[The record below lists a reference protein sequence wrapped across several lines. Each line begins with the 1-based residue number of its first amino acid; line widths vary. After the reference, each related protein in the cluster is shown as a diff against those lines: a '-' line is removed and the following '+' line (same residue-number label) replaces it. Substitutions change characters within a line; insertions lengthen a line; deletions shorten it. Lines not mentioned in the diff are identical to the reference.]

1 MFRSMSIGRRA
12 SLGFAVMGLLLVFL
26 GLFSLYKLSTLRAA
40 SEEIDSNWLLSIN
53 HMNQL
58 LGDIA
63 RIRLE
68 SMRLL
73 VNHDSAARQR
83 SLDLIAEARQDKDK
97 VLADYRRLILSA
109 EEQQHTDELRQALDG
124 YLGYVDQLLENV
136 RRDDNEGA
144 LQILNGSI
152 AQQGAELN
160 KRLTALIDL
169 NRNGAAAAANRAVE
183 QYQSGRLVVGTVL
196 LLSVGL
202 TLLLAWQLT
211 RSIVVPLNQAVRV
224 ARTIASGDLSQR
236 FSVEGRDEP
245 AQLLNALA
253 DMQNSLR
260 ETIRGIGNSASQL
273 ASAAEEMHSV
283 MEQSSRALQQQS
295 DQIEMAATAV
305 NQMTSAVEEVASNAA
320 STSAAS
326 REAIDAARSG
336 SERVDETSSAIG
348 TLADEV
354 GQASQQ
360 AEVLASQAQ
369 DIGKVLEVIRSVA
382 EQTNL
387 LALNAAIEAA
397 RAGEAGRGFAVV
409 ADEVRSLA
417 QRTQSSTR
425 EIEELVSA
433 IQNGSDRTVAA
444 LLSSTAHAERTVS
457 RTGEAGA
464 SLQVILERMS
474 LINERNLV
482 IASATEEQ
490 AQVAREVDRNLLNIR
505 DLATQTSAGATQTSA
520 ASQELSRLAVDLNG
534 MVARFVV

>member
-40 SEEIDSNWLLSIN
+40 SEEIDGNWLLSIN

-58 LGDIA
+58 SGDIA

-73 VNHDSAARQR
+73 VNQDSAARQH

-109 EEQQHTDELRQALDG
+109 EEQQYTDGLRQALDG
-124 YLGYVDQLLENV
+124 YLGLVDQLVEKV
-136 RRDDNEGA
+136 RQNDNQGA
-144 LQILNGSI
+144 LQLLNGSI

-160 KRLTALIDL
+160 KRLTALTDL
-169 NRNGAAAAANRAVE
+169 NRKGATAAAQRAVE
-183 QYQSGRLVVGTVL
+183 QYQSGRLVVSAIL

-224 ARTIASGDLSQR
+224 AQTIASGDLSQR

-283 MEQSSRALQQQS
+283 MDESSRALQQQS

-360 AEVLASQAQ
+360 AETLANQAQ

-490 AQVAREVDRNLLNIR
+490 AQVAREVDRNLLTIR

>member
-12 SLGFAVMGLLLVFL
+12 SLGFAAMGLLLVFL

-58 LGDIA
+58 SGDIA

-73 VNHDSAARQR
+73 VNHESAARQR
-83 SLDLIAEARQDKDK
+83 SLELIAEARQDKDK

-109 EEQQHTDELRQALDG
+109 EEQQRTDELRQALDG
-124 YLGYVDQLLENV
+124 YLGFVDQLLEKI
-136 RRDDNEGA
+136 RQDDNAGA
-144 LQILNGSI
+144 LLILNGNI
-152 AQQGAELN
+152 TQQGAELN

-169 NRNGAAAAANRAVE
+169 NRNGAGAAADRAVE
-183 QYQSGRLVVGTVL
+183 QYQSGRLVVSAIL

-236 FSVEGRDEP
+236 FTVEGRDEP

-283 MEQSSRALQQQS
+283 MEESSRALQQQS

-348 TLADEV
+348 TLAGEV
-354 GQASQQ
+354 GQASHL
-360 AEVLASQAQ
+360 AEALANQAQ

>member
-58 LGDIA
+58 SGDIA

-109 EEQQHTDELRQALDG
+109 EEQQHTDELHQALNG

-144 LQILNGSI
+144 LQLLNGSI

-160 KRLTALIDL
+160 KRLTALIAL

-283 MEQSSRALQQQS
+283 MEHSSHALQQQS

-490 AQVAREVDRNLLNIR
+490 AQVAREVDRTLLNIR

>member
-40 SEEIDSNWLLSIN
+40 SEEIDGNWLLSIN

-58 LGDIA
+58 SGDIA

-73 VNHDSAARQR
+73 VNQDSAARQH

-109 EEQQHTDELRQALDG
+109 EEQQYTDGLRQALDG
-124 YLGYVDQLLENV
+124 YLGLVDQLVEKV
-136 RRDDNEGA
+136 RQNDNPGA
-144 LQILNGSI
+144 LQLLNGSI

-160 KRLTALIDL
+160 KRLTALTDL
-169 NRNGAAAAANRAVE
+169 NRKGATAAAQRAVE
-183 QYQSGRLVVGTVL
+183 QYRSGRLVVSAIL

-224 ARTIASGDLSQR
+224 AQTIASGDLSQR

-283 MEQSSRALQQQS
+283 MDESSRALQQQS

-326 REAIDAARSG
+326 REAIEAARSG

-360 AEVLASQAQ
+360 AETLANQAQ

-490 AQVAREVDRNLLNIR
+490 AQVAREVDRNLLTIR

>member
-1 MFRSMSIGRRA
+1 MFRNMSIGRRA
-12 SLGFAVMGLLLVFL
+12 TLGFALMGVLLVFL

-40 SEEIDSNWLLSIN
+40 SEEIDNNWLLSIN

-58 LGDIA
+58 SSDIA

-73 VNHDSAARQR
+73 VNQDETARQR
-83 SLDLIAEARQDKDK
+83 SLGLIADARQDKDK
-97 VLADYRRLILSA
+97 VLHEYSRLILSA
-109 EEQQHTDELRQALDG
+109 EEQQRADELTRSLDT
-124 YLGYVDQLLENV
+124 YLTYVDQLVEKARQN
-136 RRDDNEGA
+136 DIDGA
-144 LQILNGSI
+144 RLLLNGSI
-152 AQQGAELN
+152 TQQGAELG
-160 KRLTALIDL
+160 KHLTALIDL
-169 NRNGAAAAANRAVE
+169 NRDGAAAAAERAVE
-183 QYQSGRLVVGTVL
+183 QFQSGRLVVSGILV
-196 LLSVGL
+196 LSVAL

-211 RSIVVPLNQAVRV
+211 RSIVVPLAQAVRV
-224 ARTIASGDLSQR
+224 AQTIAGGDLSQR
-236 FSVEGRDEP
+236 LSIEGRDEP

-253 DMQNSLR
+253 DMQDHLR

-273 ASAAEEMHSV
+273 ASAAEEMSSV
-283 MEQSSRALQQQS
+283 MEQSTRALQQQS
-295 DQIEMAATAV
+295 DQIEQAATAV
-305 NQMTSAVEEVASNAA
+305 NQMTTAVDEVASNAA

-326 REAIDAARSG
+326 REAIEAARSG
-336 SERVDETSSAIG
+336 QGRVSETSSSIG
-348 TLADEV
+348 VLAGEV
-354 GQASQQ
+354 GSASQQ
-360 AEVLASQAQ
+360 AEALANQAQ

-433 IQNGSDRTVAA
+433 IQNGSDQTVAA
-444 LLSSTAHAERTVS
+444 LLSSTAHAERTVA
-457 RTGEAGA
+457 RTGEASA
-464 SLQVILERMS
+464 SLEVILERMS
-474 LINERNLV
+474 QINERNLV

-490 AQVAREVDRNLLNIR
+490 AQVAREVDRNLLLIR

-520 ASQELSRLAVDLNG
+520 ASQELSRLAVNLNG

>member
-26 GLFSLYKLSTLRAA
+26 GVFSLYKLSTLRAA

-58 LGDIA
+58 SGDIA

-73 VNHDSAARQR
+73 VNHDSVARQR
-83 SLDLIAEARQDKDK
+83 SLDLITEARQDKDK

-109 EEQQHTDELRQALDG
+109 EEQQRTDELKQSLDG
-124 YLGYVDQLLENV
+124 YLGFVDQLVDKV
-136 RRDDNEGA
+136 RQNDDEGA
-144 LQILNGSI
+144 LHILNGNI
-152 AQQGAELN
+152 TQQGAELN

-169 NRNGAAAAANRAVE
+169 NRNGAAAAADRAVE
-183 QYQSGRLVVGTVL
+183 QFQSGRLVVSAILV
-196 LLSVGL
+196 LSVGL
-202 TLLLAWQLT
+202 TLLLAWLLT
-211 RSIVVPLNQAVRV
+211 RSIVVPITQAVRV
-224 ARTIASGDLSQR
+224 AQTIARGDLSQR

-273 ASAAEEMHSV
+273 ASASEEMHSV
-283 MEQSSRALQQQS
+283 MEESSRALQQQS

-348 TLADEV
+348 TLAGEV
-354 GQASQQ
+354 GAASQQ
-360 AEVLASQAQ
+360 AETLANQAQ
-369 DIGKVLEVIRSVA
+369 DIGKVLEVIRNVA

-417 QRTQSSTR
+417 QRTQNSTR

-433 IQNGSDRTVAA
+433 IQTGSDRTVAA
-444 LLSSTAHAERTVS
+444 LLSSTAHAERTVG

>member
-58 LGDIA
+58 SGDIA

-169 NRNGAAAAANRAVE
+169 NRNGAAAAAHRAVE

>member
-53 HMNQL
+53 QMNQL
-58 LGDIA
+58 SGDIA

-73 VNHDSAARQR
+73 VNHDSTARQH
-83 SLDLIAEARQDKDK
+83 SLSLIAEARQDKDK
-97 VLADYRRLILSA
+97 VLADYRQLILSA
-109 EEQQHTDELRQALDG
+109 EEQQRTDELRQTLDG
-124 YLGYVDQLLENV
+124 YLGFVDQLVEKIRQN
-136 RRDDNEGA
+136 DDEGA
-144 LQILNGSI
+144 LHILNGNI
-152 AQQGAELN
+152 TQQGAELN

-169 NRNGAAAAANRAVE
+169 NRNGAAAAADRAVE
-183 QYQSGRLVVGTVL
+183 QFQSGRLVVGAIL

-211 RSIVVPLNQAVRV
+211 RSIVVPLGQAVHV

-236 FSVEGRDEP
+236 FTVEGRDEP

-260 ETIRGIGNSASQL
+260 ETIHGIGNSASQL

-283 MEQSSRALQQQS
+283 MDDSSRALQQQS

-348 TLADEV
+348 ILAGEV

-360 AEVLASQAQ
+360 AEALANQAQ

-433 IQNGSDRTVAA
+433 IQNGSDRTVTA

-490 AQVAREVDRNLLNIR
+490 AQVAREVDRNLLTIR

>member
-12 SLGFAVMGLLLVFL
+12 SLGFAAMGLLLVFL

-58 LGDIA
+58 SGDIA

-73 VNHDSAARQR
+73 VNQESAARQR
-83 SLDLIAEARQDKDK
+83 SLELIAEARQDKDK

-109 EEQQHTDELRQALDG
+109 EEQQRTDELRQALDG
-124 YLGYVDQLLENV
+124 YLGFVDQLLEKI
-136 RRDDNEGA
+136 RQDDNAGA
-144 LQILNGSI
+144 LQILNGNI
-152 AQQGAELN
+152 TQQGAELN

-169 NRNGAAAAANRAVE
+169 NRNGAGAAADRAVE
-183 QYQSGRLVVGTVL
+183 QYQSGRLVVSAIL

-236 FSVEGRDEP
+236 FTVEGRDEP

-283 MEQSSRALQQQS
+283 MEESSRALQQQS

-348 TLADEV
+348 TLAGEV
-354 GQASQQ
+354 GQASHL
-360 AEVLASQAQ
+360 AEALANQAQ

>member
-26 GLFSLYKLSTLRAA
+26 GLFSLYKLSTLRTA
-40 SEEIDSNWLLSIN
+40 SEEIDGNWLLSIN

-58 LGDIA
+58 SGDIA

-73 VNHDSAARQR
+73 VNQDSAARQH

-109 EEQQHTDELRQALDG
+109 EEQQYTDGLRQALDG
-124 YLGYVDQLLENV
+124 YLGLVDQLVEKV
-136 RRDDNEGA
+136 RQNDNQGA
-144 LQILNGSI
+144 LQLLNGSI

-160 KRLTALIDL
+160 KRLTALTDL
-169 NRNGAAAAANRAVE
+169 NRKGAAAAAQRAVE
-183 QYQSGRLVVGTVL
+183 QYQSGRLVVGAIL

-224 ARTIASGDLSQR
+224 AQTIASGDLSQR

-283 MEQSSRALQQQS
+283 MDESSRALQQQS

-360 AEVLASQAQ
+360 AETLANQAQ

-490 AQVAREVDRNLLNIR
+490 AQVAREVDRNLLTIR

>member
-12 SLGFAVMGLLLVFL
+12 SLGFSVMGLLLVFL

-53 HMNQL
+53 QMNQL
-58 LGDIA
+58 SGDIA

-73 VNHDSAARQR
+73 VNHDSTARQH
-83 SLDLIAEARQDKDK
+83 SLALIAEARQDKDK
-97 VLADYRRLILSA
+97 VLADYRQLILSA
-109 EEQQHTDELRQALDG
+109 EEQQRTDELRQTLDG
-124 YLGYVDQLLENV
+124 YLGFVDQLVEKIRQN
-136 RRDDNEGA
+136 DDEGA
-144 LQILNGSI
+144 LHILNGNI
-152 AQQGAELN
+152 TQQGAELN

-169 NRNGAAAAANRAVE
+169 NRNGAAAAADRAVE
-183 QYQSGRLVVGTVL
+183 QFQSGRLVVGAIL

-211 RSIVVPLNQAVRV
+211 RSIVVPLGQAVRV

-236 FSVEGRDEP
+236 FTVEGRDEP

-283 MEQSSRALQQQS
+283 MDDSSRALQQQS

-348 TLADEV
+348 ILAGEV

-360 AEVLASQAQ
+360 AEALANQAQ

-433 IQNGSDRTVAA
+433 IQNGSDRTVTA

-490 AQVAREVDRNLLNIR
+490 AQVAREVDRNLLTIR

>member
-58 LGDIA
+58 SSDIA

-73 VNHDSAARQR
+73 VNHDGSARQH
-83 SLDLIAEARQDKDK
+83 SLDLIAEARQEKDK
-97 VLADYRRLILSA
+97 VLAEYRQLILSA
-109 EEQQHTDELRQALDG
+109 EEQQRTDELRQTLDG
-124 YLGYVDQLLENV
+124 YLGFVDQLVEKV
-136 RRDDNEGA
+136 RQNDDEGA
-144 LQILNGSI
+144 LHLLNGSI

-160 KRLTALIDL
+160 KRLAALIDL
-169 NRNGAAAAANRAVE
+169 NRNGAATAADRAVE
-183 QYQSGRLVVGTVL
+183 QYQSGRLVVGIVL

-224 ARTIASGDLSQR
+224 AQTIASGDLSQS
-236 FSVEGRDEP
+236 FTVEGRDEP

-253 DMQNSLR
+253 NMQNSLR

-283 MEQSSRALQQQS
+283 MDQSSRTLQQQS

-326 REAIDAARSG
+326 HEAIDAARSG
-336 SERVDETSSAIG
+336 SARVDETSHAIG
-348 TLADEV
+348 TLAGEV

-360 AEVLASQAQ
+360 AEALANQAQ

-474 LINERNLV
+474 LISERNLV

-505 DLATQTSAGATQTSA
+505 DLATQTSAGAAQTSA

>member
-1 MFRSMSIGRRA
+1 MFRSMTIGRRA

-58 LGDIA
+58 SGDIA

-73 VNHDSAARQR
+73 VNQDATARQH

-97 VLADYRRLILSA
+97 VLADYRRLILSP
-109 EEQQHTDELRQALDG
+109 EEQQRTDELRQALDG
-124 YLGYVDQLLENV
+124 YLGFVDQMVEKV
-136 RRDDNEGA
+136 RQNDNEGA
-144 LQILNGSI
+144 LHILNGNI

-160 KRLTALIDL
+160 KRLTTLIDL
-169 NRNGAAAAANRAVE
+169 NRNGAAAAADRAVE
-183 QYQSGRLVVGTVL
+183 QFQSGRLVVSAILV
-196 LLSVGL
+196 LSVGL

-211 RSIVVPLNQAVRV
+211 RSIVVPLGQAVRI
-224 ARTIASGDLSQR
+224 AQTIASGDLSQR
-236 FSVEGRDEP
+236 FSIEGRDEP
-245 AQLLNALA
+245 AQLLHALA
-253 DMQNSLR
+253 DMQERLR

-283 MEQSSRALQQQS
+283 MEESGRTLQQQS

-348 TLADEV
+348 TLAGEV
-354 GQASQQ
+354 GSASQQ
-360 AEVLASQAQ
+360 AETLANQAQ

-490 AQVAREVDRNLLNIR
+490 AQVAREVDRNLLAIR

>member
-58 LGDIA
+58 SGDIA

-109 EEQQHTDELRQALDG
+109 EEQQHTDELHQALNG

-144 LQILNGSI
+144 LQLLNGSI

-160 KRLTALIDL
+160 KRLTALIAL

-283 MEQSSRALQQQS
+283 MEHSSHALQQQS

>member
-1 MFRSMSIGRRA
+1 MSIGRRA
-12 SLGFAVMGLLLVFL
+12 SLGFAIMGALLVFL
-26 GLFSLYKLSTLRAA
+26 GAFSLLKLSTLRAA
-40 SEEIDSNWLLSIN
+40 SEEIESNWLLSLN
-53 HMNQL
+53 HMTQL
-58 LGDIA
+58 SNDIA

-73 VNHDSAARQR
+73 VNQDAAIRQR
-83 SLDLIAEARQDKDK
+83 SLDLIADARRDKEN
-97 VLADYRRLILSA
+97 VLRDYSRLILSA
-109 EEQQHTDELRQALDG
+109 EEQQHTDELTRALDT
-124 YLGYVDQLLENV
+124 YLGHVDQLLEKV
-136 RRDDNEGA
+136 SRDDRDGA
-144 LQILNGSI
+144 LQVLNGNI
-152 AQQGAELN
+152 AQQGKELN
-160 KRLTALIDL
+160 QRLTALIEF
-169 NRNGAAAAANRAVE
+169 NRHGAAAAAERAVE
-183 QYQSGRLVVGTVL
+183 QYRNSRLVVAGILLVSIVLTV
-196 LLSVGL
+196 V
-202 TLLLAWQLT
+202 LAWQLT
-211 RSIVVPLNQAVRV
+211 RSIVAPISQAVRV
-224 ARTIASGDLSQR
+224 AQTIAGGDLSQR

-245 AQLLNALA
+245 AQLLSALA
-253 DMQNSLR
+253 DMQGQLR
-260 ETIRGIGNSASQL
+260 ETIRGISNSASQL
-273 ASAAEEMHSV
+273 ASAAEEMSSV

-305 NQMTSAVEEVASNAA
+305 NQMTSAVEEVANNAA

-326 REAIDAARSG
+326 RDAIEAARSG
-336 SERVDETSSAIG
+336 QGRVYETSTSIG
-348 TLADEV
+348 ALAGEV
-354 GQASQQ
+354 GSASQQ
-360 AEVLASQAQ
+360 AETLANQAQ

-433 IQNGSDRTVAA
+433 IQTGSDQTVAA
-444 LLSSTAHAERTVS
+444 LLSSSAHAERTVA
-457 RTGEAGA
+457 RTGEASA
-464 SLQVILERMS
+464 SLEVILERMS
-474 LINERNLV
+474 QINERNLV

-490 AQVAREVDRNLLNIR
+490 AQVAREVDRNLLAIR

>member
-1 MFRSMSIGRRA
+1 MSIGRRA
-12 SLGFAVMGLLLVFL
+12 SLGFAIMGVLLVFL
-26 GLFSLYKLSTLRAA
+26 GAFSLLKLSTLRAA
-40 SEEIDSNWLLSIN
+40 SEEIDSNWLLSLN
-53 HMNQL
+53 HMTQL
-58 LGDIA
+58 SNDIA

-73 VNHDSAARQR
+73 VNDDATIRQR
-83 SLDLIAEARQDKDK
+83 SLDLIADARRDKEN
-97 VLADYRRLILSA
+97 VLRDYAHLILSA
-109 EEQQHTDELRQALDG
+109 EEQQHADELNRALDA
-124 YLGYVDQLLENV
+124 YLGHVDQMLEKV
-136 RRDDNEGA
+136 RQNDREGA
-144 LQILNGSI
+144 LQVLNGNI
-152 AQQGAELN
+152 ARQGKELN
-160 KRLTALIDL
+160 QRLTALIDF
-169 NRNGAAAAANRAVE
+169 NRHGATAATERAVA
-183 QYQSGRLVVGTVL
+183 QYQNSRLVVAGVLIASILLTV
-196 LLSVGL
+196 V
-202 TLLLAWQLT
+202 LAWQLT
-211 RSIVVPLNQAVRV
+211 RSIVVPIAQAVRV
-224 ARTIASGDLSQR
+224 AQTIAGGDLSQR
-236 FSVEGRDEP
+236 FSVVGRDEP

-253 DMQNSLR
+253 DMQGQLR

-273 ASAAEEMHSV
+273 ASAAEEMSSV
-283 MEQSSRALQQQS
+283 MEQSNRALQQQS

-305 NQMTSAVEEVASNAA
+305 NQMTSAVEEVANNAA

-326 REAIDAARSG
+326 REAIEAARSG
-336 SERVDETSSAIG
+336 QGRVSETSDSIG
-348 TLADEV
+348 ALAGEV
-354 GQASQQ
+354 GSASQR
-360 AEVLASQAQ
+360 AEALANQAQ

-433 IQNGSDRTVAA
+433 IQTGSDQTVAA
-444 LLSSTAHAERTVS
+444 LLSSSAHAERTVA
-457 RTGEAGA
+457 RTGEASA
-464 SLQVILERMS
+464 SLEVILERMS
-474 LINERNLV
+474 QINERNLV

-490 AQVAREVDRNLLNIR
+490 AQVAREVDRNLLAIR

>member
-1 MFRSMSIGRRA
+1 MFRNMSIGRRA

-58 LGDIA
+58 SGDIA

-73 VNHDSAARQR
+73 VNQDSAARQR

-97 VLADYRRLILSA
+97 VLADYHRLILSA
-109 EEQQHTDELRQALDG
+109 EEQQHADELRQTLDG
-124 YLGYVDQLLENV
+124 YLGFVDQLVEKIRQN
-136 RRDDNEGA
+136 DSAGA
-144 LQILNGSI
+144 LLLLNGNI
-152 AQQGAELN
+152 TQQGAELN

-169 NRNGAAAAANRAVE
+169 NRNGAAAAAQRAVD
-183 QYQSGRLVVGTVL
+183 QFQSGRLVVSAIL
-196 LLSVGL
+196 LLSVAL

-211 RSIVVPLNQAVRV
+211 RSIVLPLGQAVRV
-224 ARTIASGDLSQR
+224 AQTIASGDLSQR
-236 FSVEGRDEP
+236 FTVEGRDEP
-245 AQLLNALA
+245 AQLLNALS

-283 MEQSSRALQQQS
+283 MEQSSRALLQQS

-336 SERVDETSSAIG
+336 SERVDETSNAIG
-348 TLADEV
+348 TLAGEV

-360 AEVLASQAQ
+360 AEVLANQAQ

-387 LALNAAIEAA
+387 LALNAAI
-397 RAGEAGRGFAVV
+397 EAGRGFAVV

-520 ASQELSRLAVDLNG
+520 ASQELSRLAVGLNG

>member
-1 MFRSMSIGRRA
+1 MSIGRRA
-12 SLGFAVMGLLLVFL
+12 SLGFAAMGLLLVFL

-58 LGDIA
+58 SGDIA

-73 VNHDSAARQR
+73 VNQESAARQR
-83 SLDLIAEARQDKDK
+83 SLELIAEARQDKDK

-109 EEQQHTDELRQALDG
+109 EEQQRTDELRQALDG
-124 YLGYVDQLLENV
+124 YLGFVDQLLEKI
-136 RRDDNEGA
+136 RQDDNAGA
-144 LQILNGSI
+144 LQILNGNI
-152 AQQGAELN
+152 TQQGAELN

-169 NRNGAAAAANRAVE
+169 NRNGAGAAADRAVE
-183 QYQSGRLVVGTVL
+183 QYQSGRLVVSAIL

-236 FSVEGRDEP
+236 FTVEGRDEP

-283 MEQSSRALQQQS
+283 MEESSRALQQQS

-348 TLADEV
+348 TLAGEV
-354 GQASQQ
+354 GQASHL
-360 AEVLASQAQ
+360 AEALANQAQ

>member
-58 LGDIA
+58 SGDIA

-73 VNHDSAARQR
+73 VNHDSAARER
-83 SLDLIAEARQDKDK
+83 SLGLIAEARQDKDK

-109 EEQQHTDELRQALDG
+109 EEQQHTDELRQTLDG
-124 YLGYVDQLLENV
+124 YLGYVDQLLEKIRKN
-136 RRDDNEGA
+136 DDEGA
-144 LQILNGSI
+144 LHILNGNI

-169 NRNGAAAAANRAVE
+169 NRNGAAAAAQRAVE
-183 QYQSGRLVVGTVL
+183 QYQGGRLVVSAVL

-224 ARTIASGDLSQR
+224 AQTIASGDLSQR
-236 FSVEGRDEP
+236 FTVEGRDEP

-253 DMQNSLR
+253 DMQHSLR

-283 MEQSSRALQQQS
+283 MEESSRALQQQS

-336 SERVDETSSAIG
+336 SERVDETSNAIG
-348 TLADEV
+348 TLAGEV
-354 GQASQQ
+354 SQASQQ
-360 AEVLASQAQ
+360 AEVLANQAQ

-433 IQNGSDRTVAA
+433 IQNGSDRTVTA

>member
-1 MFRSMSIGRRA
+1 MFRNMSIGRRA

-58 LGDIA
+58 SGDIA

>member
-1 MFRSMSIGRRA
+1 MSIGRRA
-12 SLGFAVMGLLLVFL
+12 SLGFAAMGLLLVFL

-58 LGDIA
+58 SGDIA

-73 VNHDSAARQR
+73 VNHDSATRQH
-83 SLDLIAEARQDKDK
+83 SLELIAEARQDKDK

-124 YLGYVDQLLENV
+124 YLGYVDQLLEKV
-136 RRDDNEGA
+136 RQDDNEGA
-144 LQILNGSI
+144 LHILNGNI

-169 NRNGAAAAANRAVE
+169 NRNGAAAAADRAVE
-183 QYQSGRLVVGTVL
+183 QYQSGRLVVGAIL
-196 LLSVGL
+196 LLSIGL

-236 FSVEGRDEP
+236 FTVEGRDEP
-245 AQLLNALA
+245 AQLLNALS

-283 MEQSSRALQQQS
+283 MEESSRALQQQS

-348 TLADEV
+348 TLAGEV

-360 AEVLASQAQ
+360 AEVLANQAQ

-464 SLQVILERMS
+464 SLVVILERMS

>member
-53 HMNQL
+53 QMNQL
-58 LGDIA
+58 SGDIA

-73 VNHDSAARQR
+73 VNHDSTARQH
-83 SLDLIAEARQDKDK
+83 SLSLIAEARQDKDK
-97 VLADYRRLILSA
+97 VLADYRQLILSA
-109 EEQQHTDELRQALDG
+109 EEQQRTDELRQTLDG
-124 YLGYVDQLLENV
+124 YLGFVDQLVEKIRQN
-136 RRDDNEGA
+136 DDEGA
-144 LQILNGSI
+144 LHILNGNI
-152 AQQGAELN
+152 TQQGAELN

-169 NRNGAAAAANRAVE
+169 NRNGAAAAADRAVE
-183 QYQSGRLVVGTVL
+183 QFQSGRLVVGAIL

-211 RSIVVPLNQAVRV
+211 RSIVVPLGQAVRV

-236 FSVEGRDEP
+236 FTVEGRDEP

-283 MEQSSRALQQQS
+283 MDDSSRALQQQS

-348 TLADEV
+348 ILAGEV

-360 AEVLASQAQ
+360 AEALANQAQ

-433 IQNGSDRTVAA
+433 IQNGSDRTVTA

-490 AQVAREVDRNLLNIR
+490 AQVAREVDRNLLTIR

>member
-58 LGDIA
+58 SGDIA

>member
-1 MFRSMSIGRRA
+1 MFRNMSIGRRA
-12 SLGFAVMGLLLVFL
+12 SLGFAIMGLLLVFL
-26 GLFSLYKLSTLRAA
+26 GAFSLLRLSTLRAA

-53 HMNQL
+53 HMTQL
-58 LGDIA
+58 SNDIA

-73 VNHDSAARQR
+73 VNQDAANRQH
-83 SLDLIAEARQDKDK
+83 SLDLIADARRDKEN
-97 VLADYRRLILSA
+97 VLRDYTRLILSA
-109 EEQQHTDELRQALDG
+109 EEQQHTDELTRALDA
-124 YLGYVDQLLENV
+124 YLGHVDQMVEKV
-136 RRDDNEGA
+136 RQDDREGA
-144 LQILNGSI
+144 LLVLNGNI
-152 AQQGAELN
+152 AQQGKELN
-160 KRLTALIDL
+160 QRLTALIDY
-169 NRNGAAAAANRAVE
+169 NRHGAAAAAERAVA
-183 QYQSGRLVVGTVL
+183 QYQNGRLVVAGVL
-196 LLSVGL
+196 IVSIAL
-202 TLLLAWQLT
+202 TIALAWQLT
-211 RSIVVPLNQAVRV
+211 RSIVVPLAQAVRV
-224 ARTIASGDLSQR
+224 AQTIAGGDLSQR

-253 DMQNSLR
+253 DMQGYLR

-273 ASAAEEMHSV
+273 ASAAEEMSSV
-283 MEQSSRALQQQS
+283 MEQSNRALQQQS

-305 NQMTSAVEEVASNAA
+305 NQMTSAVEEVANNAA

-326 REAIDAARSG
+326 REAIEAARSG
-336 SERVDETSSAIG
+336 QGRVHETSSSIG
-348 TLADEV
+348 ALAGEV
-354 GQASQQ
+354 GSASQQ
-360 AEVLASQAQ
+360 AEALANQAQ

-433 IQNGSDRTVAA
+433 IQTGSDQTVAA
-444 LLSSTAHAERTVS
+444 LLSSSAHAERTVA
-457 RTGEAGA
+457 RTGEASA
-464 SLQVILERMS
+464 SLEVILERMS
-474 LINERNLV
+474 QINERNLV

-490 AQVAREVDRNLLNIR
+490 AQVAREVDRNLLAIR

>member
-1 MFRSMSIGRRA
+1 MYRSMSIGRRA
-12 SLGFAVMGLLLVFL
+12 SLGFAIMGVLLVFL
-26 GLFSLYKLSTLRAA
+26 GAFSLLKLSTLRAA
-40 SEEIDSNWLLSIN
+40 SEEIDSNWLLSLN
-53 HMNQL
+53 HMTELSN
-58 LGDIA
+58 DIA

-73 VNHDSAARQR
+73 VNRDAATRQR
-83 SLDLIAEARQDKDK
+83 SLDLIADARRNKEN
-97 VLADYRRLILSA
+97 VLRDYKRLILSA
-109 EEQQHTDELRQALDG
+109 EEQQHTDALTRSLDT
-124 YLGYVDQLLENV
+124 YLSHVDELLEKIRQN
-136 RRDDNEGA
+136 DHEGA
-144 LQILNGSI
+144 LQKLNGDI
-152 AQQGAELN
+152 AQQGKDLN
-160 KRLTALIDL
+160 QRLTTLIEF
-169 NRNGAAAAANRAVE
+169 NRHGAAAAAERAVE
-183 QYQSGRLVVGTVL
+183 QYQNGRLVVAGVLILSIALTV
-196 LLSVGL
+196 
-202 TLLLAWQLT
+202 LLAWQLT
-211 RSIVVPLNQAVRV
+211 RSIVLPLNQAVRV
-224 ARTIASGDLSQR
+224 AQTIASGDLSQR

-253 DMQNSLR
+253 DMQGQLR

-273 ASAAEEMHSV
+273 ASAAEEMNSV

-305 NQMTSAVEEVASNAA
+305 NQMTSAVEEVANNAA

-326 REAIDAARSG
+326 RDAIEAARSG
-336 SERVDETSSAIG
+336 QGRVYETSSSIG
-348 TLADEV
+348 ALAGEV
-354 GQASQQ
+354 GSASQQ
-360 AEVLASQAQ
+360 AEALANQAQ
-369 DIGKVLEVIRSVA
+369 DIGKVLEVIRNVA

-433 IQNGSDRTVAA
+433 IQTGSDQTVAA
-444 LLSSTAHAERTVS
+444 LLSSSAHAERTVA
-457 RTGEAGA
+457 RTSEASA
-464 SLQVILERMS
+464 ALEVILERMS

-490 AQVAREVDRNLLNIR
+490 AQVAREVDRNLLAIR

-534 MVARFVV
+534 MVARFIV

>member
-58 LGDIA
+58 SGDIA

-152 AQQGAELN
+152 AKQGAELN

>member
-12 SLGFAVMGLLLVFL
+12 SLGFAAMGLLLVFL

-58 LGDIA
+58 SGDIA

-73 VNHDSAARQR
+73 VNHESAARQR
-83 SLDLIAEARQDKDK
+83 SLELIAEARQDKDK

-109 EEQQHTDELRQALDG
+109 EEQQRTDELRQALDG
-124 YLGYVDQLLENV
+124 YLGFVDQLLEKI
-136 RRDDNEGA
+136 RQDDNAGA
-144 LQILNGSI
+144 LQILNGNI
-152 AQQGAELN
+152 TQQGAELN

-169 NRNGAAAAANRAVE
+169 NRNGASAAADRAVE
-183 QYQSGRLVVGTVL
+183 QFQSGRLVVSAIL

-236 FSVEGRDEP
+236 FTVEGRDEP

-283 MEQSSRALQQQS
+283 MEESSRALQQQS

-348 TLADEV
+348 TLAGEV
-354 GQASQQ
+354 GQASHL
-360 AEVLASQAQ
+360 AEALANQAQ

>member
-40 SEEIDSNWLLSIN
+40 SEEIDSNWLLSISQ
-53 HMNQL
+53 MNQL
-58 LGDIA
+58 SGDIA

-73 VNHDSAARQR
+73 VNHDSTARQH
-83 SLDLIAEARQDKDK
+83 SLELIAEARQDKDK
-97 VLADYRRLILSA
+97 VLADYRRLILSS
-109 EEQQHTDELRQALDG
+109 EEQQRTDELRQALDG
-124 YLGYVDQLLENV
+124 YLGFVDQLLEKIRQN
-136 RRDDNEGA
+136 DEEGA
-144 LQILNGSI
+144 LHILNGNI
-152 AQQGAELN
+152 TQQGAELN

-169 NRNGAAAAANRAVE
+169 NRNGAAAAADRAVE
-183 QYQSGRLVVGTVL
+183 QFQSGRLVVGGIL

-211 RSIVVPLNQAVRV
+211 RSIVVPLSQAVRV
-224 ARTIASGDLSQR
+224 AQTIASGDLSQR
-236 FSVEGRDEP
+236 FGIEGRDEP
-245 AQLLNALA
+245 AQLLKALA
-253 DMQNSLR
+253 EMQTSLR

-283 MEQSSRALQQQS
+283 MDDSSRALQQQS

-348 TLADEV
+348 ILAGEV

-360 AEVLASQAQ
+360 AEALANQAQ

-433 IQNGSDRTVAA
+433 IQNGSDRTVTA

-457 RTGEAGA
+457 RTGEAGD
-464 SLQVILERMS
+464 SLQVILQRMS

-490 AQVAREVDRNLLNIR
+490 AQVAREVDRNLLTIR

-534 MVARFVV
+534 MMARFVV

>member
-1 MFRSMSIGRRA
+1 MSIGRRA
-12 SLGFAVMGLLLVFL
+12 TLGFALMGVLLVFL

-40 SEEIDSNWLLSIN
+40 SEEIDNNWLLSIN

-58 LGDIA
+58 SSDIA

-73 VNHDSAARQR
+73 VNQDETARQH
-83 SLDLIAEARQDKDK
+83 SLGLIADARQDKDK
-97 VLADYRRLILSA
+97 VLREYSRLILGA
-109 EEQQHTDELRQALDG
+109 EEQQRADELTRSLDT
-124 YLGYVDQLLENV
+124 YLAYVDQLVEKTRQN
-136 RRDDNEGA
+136 DIDGA
-144 LQILNGSI
+144 RLLLNGSI
-152 AQQGAELN
+152 TQQGAELG
-160 KRLTALIDL
+160 KHLTALIDL
-169 NRNGAAAAANRAVE
+169 NRDGAAAAAERAVE
-183 QYQSGRLVVGTVL
+183 QFQSGRLVVSGILV
-196 LLSVGL
+196 LSVAL

-211 RSIVVPLNQAVRV
+211 RSIVVPLAQAVRV
-224 ARTIASGDLSQR
+224 AQTIAGGDLSQR
-236 FSVEGRDEP
+236 LSIEGRDEP

-253 DMQNSLR
+253 DMQGHLR

-273 ASAAEEMHSV
+273 ASAAEEMSSV
-283 MEQSSRALQQQS
+283 MEQSTRALQQQS
-295 DQIEMAATAV
+295 DQIEQAATAV
-305 NQMTSAVEEVASNAA
+305 NQMTTAVDEVASNAA

-326 REAIDAARSG
+326 REAIEAARSG
-336 SERVDETSSAIG
+336 QGRVSETSSSIG
-348 TLADEV
+348 VLAGEV
-354 GQASQQ
+354 GSASQQ
-360 AEVLASQAQ
+360 AEALANQAQ

-433 IQNGSDRTVAA
+433 IQNGSDQTVAA
-444 LLSSTAHAERTVS
+444 LLSSTAHAERTVA
-457 RTGEAGA
+457 RTGEASA
-464 SLQVILERMS
+464 SLEVILERMS
-474 LINERNLV
+474 QINERNLV

-490 AQVAREVDRNLLNIR
+490 AQVAREVDRNLLLIR

-520 ASQELSRLAVDLNG
+520 ASQELSRLAVNLNG